1 MHKYL
6 VKFNPKMQR
15 KHICESWRTNRGKL
29 PTDHLIS
36 TRVFLPKASFARNW
50 VIRNLRRIQ
59 FDMQEKQLYA
69 ECGDTHVNFARVNK
83 IGEETFESLAL
94 ITTNWDE
101 YFNLRPFKFES
112 YFGRSNHWATGTL
125 IASRVANYKYK
136 YTRLFWPPRNSAIHQ
151 SVQTQDCKCLLK
163 KKRNSDARNLR
174 KIFRAPGENGTPDPP
189 SSSSSVLTTE
199 QARNLIQVLPTQLC
213 L

>member
-1 MHKYL
+1 
-6 VKFNPKMQR
+6 MQR
-15 KHICESWRTNRGKL
+15 KHICESWRTNIGKL
-29 PTDHLIS
+29 PTDDLIS
-36 TRVFLPKASFARNW
+36 ARVFLPKASFARNW

-101 YFNLRPFKFES
+101 YFNLRPFEFES

-125 IASRVANYKYK
+125 MASRVANYKYK
-136 YTRLFWPPRNSAIHQ
+136 YTRLFWSPRISAIHQ

-163 KKRNSDARNLR
+163 TKRNLDARNLR
-174 KIFRAPGENGTPDPP
+174 KIFRVPGENRTPDPP